1 MQLKKALSA
10 KIRENKSYITDLEL
24 KTKTIKENSC
34 TCKEV
39 NTTIVLLLILIILWS
54 NTCSYHSLPI
64 QLKQPIKSK
73 RG

>member
-10 KIRENKSYITDLEL
+10 KIRENKSYITHLEL

-39 NTTIVLLLILIILWS
+39 NTTMLLLLTLILWN
-54 NTCSYHSLPI
+54 NTYRFNLNNP
-64 QLKQPIKSK
+64 SK
-73 RG
+73 VKEVKIM

>member
-10 KIRENKSYITDLEL
+10 KIRGNKSYITDLEL

-39 NTTIVLLLILIILWS
+39 NTTILLLLALILWS
-54 NTCSYHSLPI
+54 NTCCHSLPI